1 MTFLS
6 QLSSISN
13 KNLIFFFFFRPQHI
27 GKFLDNAKEGAIFFS
42 LGSTAK
48 SSDLSPETVKLF
60 FNILSKLPQKIL
72 WKWDDEK
79 TPGKSDNIL
88 FDKWLPQNDVLAHKN
103 IQLFITHGG
112 KGSVVE
118 SQYHGVPMVVIPL
131 FGDQTFNA
139 KEIEEKMY
147 GISINHK
154 TVTGEEFL
162 EVVNEVL
169 GNKKYLTNVK
179 LFSELYKDRPITAKE
194 NAVFWM
200 EYVIR
205 HKGARHLQSPA
216 VHMNFIQLHNLDV
229 IMVVVLVLVLLKVVI
244 WKVFSCCCSLA
255 CKRKAK
261 SKIQ

>member
-1 MTFLS
+1 MF
-6 QLSSISN
+6 
-13 KNLIFFFFFRPQHI
+13 PQHLEE
-27 GKFLDNAKEGAIFFS
+27 FLDNAENGAIFFS

-48 SSDLSPETVKLF
+48 TSDLSPETVKLF

-72 WKWDDEK
+72 WKWDDDER

-88 FDKWLPQNDVLAHKN
+88 FDKWLPQNDVLAHKH

-118 SQYHGVPMVVIPL
+118 SQHHGVPMVVIPL

-154 TVTGEEFL
+154 TVTGEEF
-162 EVVNEVL
+162 EKVVNEVL
-169 GNKKYLTNVK
+169 GNQKYLTNVK
-179 LFSELYKDRPITAKE
+179 LFSELYQDRPITAKE

-216 VHMNFIQLHNLDV
+216 VHMNFVQLHNLDV
-229 IMVVVLVLVLLKVVI
+229 VVVVGLLLVLLKIVI
-244 WKVFSCCCSLA
+244 CKVFCLCWYCCCCCSR
-255 CKRKAK
+255 RKEK
-261 SKIQ
+261 SKIE